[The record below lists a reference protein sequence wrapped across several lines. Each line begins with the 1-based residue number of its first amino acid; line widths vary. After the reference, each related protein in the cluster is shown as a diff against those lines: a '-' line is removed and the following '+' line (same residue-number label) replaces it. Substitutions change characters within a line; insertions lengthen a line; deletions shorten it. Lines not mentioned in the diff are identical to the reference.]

1 MKFMKRIYEAL
12 GYEPP
17 DDSSSIG
24 KLEQIEDIL
33 GQPLPP
39 AVKEWYAKEK
49 AVEIMA
55 SRTCD
60 RPVPLCELGNIVADW
75 YHDGPRDFL
84 AQGRLYVMT
93 ENQGVC
99 NWVVDLA
106 GSDDPEV
113 LVEVDS
119 SPNNI
124 WTLYSPHFSE
134 WVYTLLTDWLPTGS
148 SMLCA
153 QDISLADADLAWLR
167 DHLEPG
173 PVTYSWP
180 CPVNYRFRHLDQ
192 RVLILAC
199 DGQADWHISA
209 ASEESL
215 RDLVAKLWNLGALS
229 NSLYSSDETGQKV
242 LDCLR
247 R

>member
-75 YHDGPRDFL
+75 NHDGPRDFL
-84 AQGRLYVMT
+84 V
-93 ENQGVC
+93 
-99 NWVVDLA
+99 
-106 GSDDPEV
+106 P
-113 LVEVDS
+113 
-119 SPNNI
+119 
-124 WTLYSPHFSE
+124 
-134 WVYTLLTDWLPTGS
+134 GS
-148 SMLCA
+148 SLCDDRESRCM
-153 QDISLADADLAWLR
+153 QLGCR
-167 DHLEPG
+167 
-173 PVTYSWP
+173 P
-180 CPVNYRFRHLDQ
+180 CRQ
-192 RVLILAC
+192 R
-199 DGQADWHISA
+199 
-209 ASEESL
+209 
-215 RDLVAKLWNLGALS
+215 
-229 NSLYSSDETGQKV
+229 
-242 LDCLR
+242 
-247 R
+247 